1 MKLKRKLNK
10 LKDDNKELSKYIDLL
25 PEFNNLKKSYKITKF
40 ELDNTKEL
48 YDKKANEFN
57 EYIDEMKEAHREAAK
72 LRGRAQDSEH
82 HLKIKE
88 EDIERYKSNIS
99 DAEDTINK
107 LGKELRQRD
116 LDNKNELIKEIEELK
131 EYKEKYRVI

>member
-40 ELDNTKEL
+40 ELHNTKEL

-72 LRGRAQDSEH
+72 LR
-82 HLKIKE
+82 
-88 EDIERYKSNIS
+88 
-99 DAEDTINK
+99 
-107 LGKELRQRD
+107 
-116 LDNKNELIKEIEELK
+116 
-131 EYKEKYRVI
+131 